1 MVPHTLKSG
10 RSRAS
15 IPAVLTLAAVVALA
29 SACDKVPLLAPAG
42 TVITIFPA
50 NTTVPLNGEI
60 EIIATV
66 IENGTVST
74 TTPGTGTGGTGGTT
88 TTTKAAGTPVQ
99 NGTLVSFTTTIG
111 RIEPRE
117 ARTNNGE
124 VHVRFIADGG
134 SGTAKITAYSGGAVG
149 TIDNLLVGSAAA
161 DHLIVSVNP
170 QTVPSTGGTATVQ
183 ARVENTAGTGISG
196 IPVTFSTTNGTLTP
210 TTATTDSNGV
220 ATTSITTSREA
231 TVTATAGTKSGTGTV
246 RIGERS
252 NLTITPPDAATVG
265 TQAAF
270 TIAASTTAPITDA
283 VINWGD
289 GSTEQIGLVNGSI
302 TRRHTYSASGN
313 YPVTVSGRTPTGET
327 ETASATVSVG
337 GLQATMTASPNPAGL
352 NVPVN
357 FAVGNVTGAQVREYR
372 WDFGDGSTQT
382 TPGPETQ
389 HSYNRTATYTAR
401 VQVIGVSGN
410 VLATPNRTVVVQ

>member
-1 MVPHTLKSG
+1 MVPHTRPSG
-10 RSRAS
+10 SRRTS
-15 IPAVLTLAAVVALA
+15 LCFLLTLAAAVALG

-60 EIIATV
+60 EIVVTV

-74 TTPGTGTGGTGGTT
+74 PPTTGTGTGSTATRG
-88 TTTKAAGTPVQ
+88 AGTPVQ
-99 NGTLVSFTTTIG
+99 NGTLVSFTTTLG

-124 VHVRFIADGG
+124 VRVRFIADGG
-134 SGTAKITAYSGGAVG
+134 SGTARITAYSGGAVG

-161 DHLIVSVNP
+161 DHLIVSISP
-170 QTVPSTGGTATVQ
+170 QTVPSTGGTATVA

-196 IPVTFSTTNGTLTP
+196 VPVTFSTTNGTLSP

-270 TIAASTTAPITDA
+270 TITASTTAPITDA

-289 GSTEQIGLVNGSI
+289 GSSEQLGLVSGPV
-302 TRRHTYSASGN
+302 TRRHTYSAAGN
-313 YPVTVSGRTPTGET
+313 YPVSVSGRNATGEP

-337 GLQATMTASPNPAGL
+337 GLQATMTATPNPAPL
-352 NVPVN
+352 NFPVS
-357 FAVGNVTGAQVREYR
+357 FTVGNVSSAQVREYR
-372 WDFGDGSTQT
+372 WDFGDGATQT

-389 HSYNRTATYTAR
+389 HAYNRVTTYTAR
-401 VQVIGVSGN
+401 VQVIGVNGS
-410 VLATPNRTVVVQ
+410 VLATPVRTIVIQ

>member
-1 MVPHTLKSG
+1 MVPHTRLSG
-10 RSRAS
+10 RRRAYVY
-15 IPAVLTLAAVVALA
+15 AVLTLTAAVALG

-42 TVITIFPA
+42 TVITLFSA
-50 NTTVPLNGEI
+50 NTSVPLNGEV

-66 IENGTVST
+66 IENGTV
-74 TTPGTGTGGTGGTT
+74 TTPPTSGDGGATGATSTRG
-88 TTTKAAGTPVQ
+88 AGTPVQ
-99 NGTLVSFTTTIG
+99 NGTLVSFTSTIG

-134 SGTAKITAYSGGAVG
+134 SGTAKVTAYSGGAVG

-161 DHLIVSVNP
+161 DHLIVSITP

-183 ARVENTAGTGISG
+183 ARVENTSGSGISG
-196 IPVTFSTTNGTLTP
+196 IPVTFSTTNGTLNP
-210 TTATTDSNGV
+210 TTATTDANGV

-252 NLTITPPDAATVG
+252 NLTITPPDSATVG
-265 TQAAF
+265 SQAAF
-270 TIAASTTAPITDA
+270 TITARTTAPVTDA
-283 VINWGD
+283 SINWGD
-289 GSTEQIGLVNGSI
+289 GSGTESIGLISGPI

-313 YPVTVSGRTPTGET
+313 YNVSATGRNPTGDI

-337 GLQATMTASPNPAGL
+337 GLQATMTATPNPASLNGL
-352 NVPVN
+352 VTMT
-357 FAVGNVTGAQVREYR
+357 VGGVSGAQVREYR
-372 WDFGDGSTQT
+372 WDFGDGTTQT

-389 HSYNRTATYTAR
+389 KSYNRVATYTAR
-401 VQVIGVSGN
+401 AQVIGVNGN
-410 VLATPNRTVVVQ
+410 VLATPSRTIVVQ